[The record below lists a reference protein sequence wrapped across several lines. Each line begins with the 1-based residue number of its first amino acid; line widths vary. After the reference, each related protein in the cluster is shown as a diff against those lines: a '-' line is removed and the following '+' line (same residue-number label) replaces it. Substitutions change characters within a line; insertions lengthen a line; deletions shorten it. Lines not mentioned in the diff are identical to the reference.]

1 MEKNKF
7 EIKVKIN
14 QSKQK
19 KTQSGVGGG
28 RQGNKLNQ
36 VNSFLHQK
44 KIQI

>member
-19 KTQSGVGGG
+19 KTQSGVGGATG
-28 RQGNKLNQ
+28 E
-36 VNSFLHQK
+36 
-44 KIQI
+44 QIEPG